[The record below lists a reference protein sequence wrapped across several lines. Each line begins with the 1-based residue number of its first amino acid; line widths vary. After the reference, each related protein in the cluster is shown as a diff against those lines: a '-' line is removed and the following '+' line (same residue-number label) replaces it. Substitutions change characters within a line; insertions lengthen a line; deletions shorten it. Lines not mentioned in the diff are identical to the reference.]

1 MNKNKLLLIAGA
13 LAGIFILSS
22 NSHARSYYDPDRN
35 YSRSE
40 AKHACK
46 DEIREKIWADHR
58 YIQKVEFTRGSI
70 SMWRETYS
78 KTGVRG
84 KGRFLNRKDRWR
96 PFDFTCVYSPEQ
108 ERVVS
113 ASYRKT
119 SSDWNN
125 SNRPDYNDGRH
136 ACRQEIDRKIL
147 RKHDSA
153 IRIHWNDRTVRKN
166 YEGNSR
172 VSYAG
177 SGQFKGGRGRT
188 RHFEFRCTY
197 DQRRDDVVNAR
208 VDIDRR

>member
-1 MNKNKLLLIAGA
+1 MRKTGFTIISTTLAA
-13 LAGIFILSS
+13 LFGLSS
-22 NSHARSYYDPDRN
+22 AGFASSYYQPGHD
-35 YSRSE
+35 YTSKE

-46 DEIREKIWADHR
+46 SEIREKIWSDHR
-58 YIQKVEFTRGSI
+58 YIKKVEFTRGSI
-70 SMWRETYS
+70 STWRETYS

-84 KGRFLNRKDRWR
+84 KGRFLNRKDNWR
-96 PFDFTCVYSPEQ
+96 PFDFTCIYSPDQ

-119 SSDWNN
+119 SSDWG

-147 RKHDSA
+147 RKHESA
-153 IRIHWNDRTVRKN
+153 SRIHWLDRTVRKN
-166 YEGNSR
+166 HDGRHR
-172 VSYAG
+172 VTYTG
-177 SGQFKGGRGRT
+177 SGQFTGGRGRT

-197 DQRRDDVVNAR
+197 NQRNDDVSNAW